1 MKQSI
6 NAYDDIIDK
15 EGLIA
20 RTPPPPAAPKRAKDC
35 SGKKWI

>member
-20 RTPPPPAAPKRAKDC
+20 RTPPPPKGQRIVRVKN
-35 SGKKWI
+35 GYEN